1 MNGAYRIKDYEGNI
15 VKVPVNGEYLK
26 KYYSR
31 EGYVPYVLIEPGGS
45 N

>member
-1 MNGAYRIKDYEGNI
+1 MNGAYRLKDYKENI
-15 VKVPVNGEYLK
+15 VKVLVNREYLK

-31 EGYVPYVLIEPGGS
+31 EGYMLYIHIEPEGS